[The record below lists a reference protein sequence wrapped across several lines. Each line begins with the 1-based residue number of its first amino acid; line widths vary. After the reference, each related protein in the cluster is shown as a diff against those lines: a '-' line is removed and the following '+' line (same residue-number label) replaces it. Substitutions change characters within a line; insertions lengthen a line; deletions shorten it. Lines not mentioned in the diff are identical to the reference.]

1 MSGSAGLSAAKN
13 RRTRGGLSQPSTPS
27 PLQQQSSA
35 RGVTQ
40 AQMHSLKA
48 QQQTQP
54 QQQQQ
59 KLVRL
64 SPIQV
69 LQKHEVRLR
78 EIEKASESMD
88 LEEDITY
95 LRDKVDSLENS
106 ILRLTQE
113 LKNVLNIALEARDSV
128 SRMSEIDH
136 SVYFTTDPTPSS
148 FLSALPSTEVKD
160 KKQKKNN
167 VQLEIGA

>member
-1 MSGSAGLSAAKN
+1 M
-13 RRTRGGLSQPSTPS
+13 
-27 PLQQQSSA
+27 
-35 RGVTQ
+35 
-40 AQMHSLKA
+40 
-48 QQQTQP
+48 
-54 QQQQQ
+54 
-59 KLVRL
+59 
-64 SPIQV
+64 
-69 LQKHEVRLR
+69 E
-78 EIEKASESMD
+78 

-136 SVYFTTDPTPSS
+136 SVSFTTDPTPSS
-148 FLSALPSTEVKD
+148 FSSALPSTEVKD